1 MPGHTPFERAKRLPT
16 AMARRATAPI
26 LPPQAA
32 SQAVGVQAALGPGF
46 NQTPVMA
53 GSLFG
58 SGKFSKS
65 EMMKGFRVLSRPK
78 LKQGQTKVAFPGVPL
93 KK

>member
-1 MPGHTPFERAKRLPT
+1 MPGHTPAERARRLPET
-16 AMARRATAPI
+16 TIAAAPA
-26 LPPQAA
+26 LPAQTT
-32 SQAVGVQAALGPGF
+32 ALGAGF
-46 NQTPVMA
+46 SQTPII
-53 GSLFG
+53 GRSLFG

-78 LKQGQTKVAFPGVPL
+78 TKHGQTKVASPGVPT